1 MLPRPASPRVILNL
15 REDERAMGRF
25 VIAAYSPKAGQQQA
39 LLKAVQKHLQ
49 ILRAENLVTE
59 RPAYVMKSASGAI
72 VEVFEWRSAEA
83 IKQAHENP
91 AVQDLWA
98 EFGAVC
104 EYTRLAGLPEAQ
116 DMFAEFDSV
125 ES

>member
-1 MLPRPASPRVILNL
+1 
-15 REDERAMGRF
+15 MGRF

-39 LLKAVQKHLQ
+39 LLRAVQKHLQ
-49 ILRAENLVTE
+49 ILRAEKLVTE
-59 RPAYVMKSASGAI
+59 RPAYVMKSANGTI
-72 VEVFEWRSAEA
+72 VEVFEWRSAES

-91 AVQDLWA
+91 AVQALWA

-125 ES
+125 GP